1 MKPSWFWQSAQGH
14 DCFISIKTQKS
25 KQMKN
30 YIMGLALAG
39 MIYSAYAC
47 TNSSSNNTNTEN
59 TEATAQVNPKFAD
72 SKVNEVYQ
80 HYIHLKTAL
89 VNDDNKEAT
98 AGAQMLAS
106 ALKDANINSK
116 YISSVVEA
124 EDLEGKRAKFS
135 ELSNELAET
144 FRKSK
149 LESGVVYKQYC
160 PMANDG
166 NGGYWLASE
175 KKIKNPFYGSK
186 MMSCGSVEEE
196 IK

>member
-1 MKPSWFWQSAQGH
+1 
-14 DCFISIKTQKS
+14 
-25 KQMKN
+25 MKN

-47 TNSSSNNTNTEN
+47 TNTSQNNSTSANTETTQN
-59 TEATAQVNPKFAD
+59 QVNPKFAD
-72 SKVNEVYQ
+72 AKVNEVYQ

-89 VNDDNKEAT
+89 VNDDHKEAD
-98 AGAQMLAS
+98 AGAKMLAS
-106 ALKDANINSK
+106 ALKEAGISSK
-116 YISSVVEA
+116 YIGSIVDAKNLKE
-124 EDLEGKRAKFS
+124 KRAKFS
-135 ELSNELAET
+135 ELSNELAEI
-144 FRKSK
+144 FRNSK

-175 KKIKNPFYGSK
+175 KKIRNPFYGSK
-186 MMSCGSVEEE
+186 MMGCGSVEEE